1 MYTDPDIIK
10 TRTFIKSAHG
20 QALMCNVDLSDTLLD
35 ANSDQEAV
43 LVQYIAT
50 DEFENTDFDES
61 EYAELDSYMYC
72 GYWSKSYIMGLQL
85 PIKSV

>member
-20 QALMCNVDLSDTLLD
+20 EALVCNVDTSDTFFD
-35 ANSDQEAV
+35 DIAQQEFV
-43 LVQYIAT
+43 HVSYVAT
-50 DEFENTDFDES
+50 DEFEDTNFDES
-61 EYAELDSYMYC
+61 EYAELDSFMYS
-72 GYWSKSYIMGLQL
+72 GYWLKSYIMGLQL